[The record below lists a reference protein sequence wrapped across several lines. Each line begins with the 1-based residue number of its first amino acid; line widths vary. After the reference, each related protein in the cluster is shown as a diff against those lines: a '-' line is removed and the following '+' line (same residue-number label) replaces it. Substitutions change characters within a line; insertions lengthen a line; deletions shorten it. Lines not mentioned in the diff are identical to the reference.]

1 MASSVKMKI
10 IAPLGVLFSTAFL
23 MGVSASASLSTF
35 GSTFG
40 NNGSFCKDR
49 LSESASFE
57 DLQEKITRCQIQSVE
72 ELLPL
77 LSEAHLSHY
86 VLMHHSRSL
95 QGATANAPRAILY
108 GKDAKLIIAVTGA
121 TTGVSIGDPHK
132 TRSNHLEILV
142 FRDATQRFE
151 ARDVEFPKAR
161 EGVQSVQFS
170 AANPPVCLGCH
181 RTDPRPNW
189 ETYPLWPGAFGGEDD
204 SVFRS
209 EQSGKELHS
218 QDEKAFQRFLRNG
231 KKKGLYQFLSDL
243 PAAALP
249 NTEFGSLA
257 QSLNLKRIA
266 RKLAEAPELSKYRY
280 MLLGAVSCF
289 YSDHFNL
296 LEQYLSLQAQASF
309 KFKHSDLEES
319 TGRTNRFDFSNRVQ
333 DLRKMYSRAP
343 EDPRVQELFENTA
356 FQVSDSLVAS
366 LRWIVENQGIATND
380 WGMQLYSP
388 SYDFENGYI
397 GVADLRG
404 VLGKALLVAPEDLA
418 LSLALQEKQLT
429 DVEGTCQLLQRRSLE
444 ALAGT
449 DISIP

>member
-1 MASSVKMKI
+1 MARSVKIKI
-10 IAPLGVLFSTAFL
+10 LAPLAALFVAASL
-23 MGVSASASLSTF
+23 MEASATAST
-35 GSTFG
+35 SAPTS
-40 NNGSFCKDR
+40 NESFCKDR
-49 LSESASFE
+49 LSESATFE
-57 DLQEKITRCQIQSVE
+57 DLQEKITRCQIQSVDQI
-72 ELLPL
+72 LPL

-121 TTGVSIGDPHK
+121 TTGVTIGDPHN
-132 TRSNHLEILV
+132 TRSNHLEVLV

-151 ARDVEFPKAR
+151 ARDVEFPKAG
-161 EGVQSVQFS
+161 EGVHSVQFS
-170 AANPPVCLGCH
+170 DANPLLCLACH

-204 SVFRS
+204 SK
-209 EQSGKELHS
+209 GLHS
-218 QDEKAFQRFLRNG
+218 QDAKAFQRFLRNG
-231 KKKGLYQFLSDL
+231 KKKGPYRFLSDL

-266 RKLAEAPELSKYRY
+266 RKLSEAPELKKYRY

-309 KFKHSDLEES
+309 KFKHSNLEES
-319 TGRTNRFDFSNRVQ
+319 TGLINRFDFSDRIR
-333 DLRKMYSRAP
+333 DLRAMYSRAP
-343 EDPRVQELFENTA
+343 EDPRVQELFENA
-356 FQVSDSLVAS
+356 SFQVGQVGQVSQVIQVSDSLVAS
-366 LRWIVENQGIATND
+366 LRWIVENQGIATDD
-380 WGMQLYSP
+380 WGMQLYIP
-388 SYDFENGYI
+388 SYDFENGYTGI
-397 GVADLRG
+397 ADLRAI
-404 VLGKALLVAPEDLA
+404 LSEALLVAPEDRA
-418 LSLALQEKQLT
+418 LSLALQEKQLS
-429 DVEGTCQLLQRRSLE
+429 DVEGTCQLLQQRSLE
-444 ALAGT
+444 TLAGM

>member
-1 MASSVKMKI
+1 
-10 IAPLGVLFSTAFL
+10 
-23 MGVSASASLSTF
+23 
-35 GSTFG
+35 
-40 NNGSFCKDR
+40 
-49 LSESASFE
+49 
-57 DLQEKITRCQIQSVE
+57 
-72 ELLPL
+72 
-77 LSEAHLSHY
+77 
-86 VLMHHSRSL
+86 
-95 QGATANAPRAILY
+95 
-108 GKDAKLIIAVTGA
+108 
-121 TTGVSIGDPHK
+121 
-132 TRSNHLEILV
+132 
-142 FRDATQRFE
+142 
-151 ARDVEFPKAR
+151 
-161 EGVQSVQFS
+161 
-170 AANPPVCLGCH
+170 
-181 RTDPRPNW
+181 
-189 ETYPLWPGAFGGEDD
+189 
-204 SVFRS
+204 
-209 EQSGKELHS
+209 
-218 QDEKAFQRFLRNG
+218 
-231 KKKGLYQFLSDL
+231 
-243 PAAALP
+243 LP